1 MKLIF
6 LLEKKNARETGD
18 DLESVQYT
26 GCNRSERLQTAGDIV
41 GIGDVGVLLAE
52 IGVMSCLRPVGTAV
66 RRDQHVEPRLHA
78 ARGGRAADDQHVG
91 IDPGQQRPRVEPK
104 KDGAAFF
111 SMISP

>member
-6 LLEKKNARETGD
+6 LLEKKNARETGA

-41 GIGDVGVLLAE
+41 GIGDVGVLLVE
-52 IGVMSCLRPVGTAV
+52 VGVMGCLRPVGTAV
-66 RRDQHVEPRLHA
+66 RRDQHVEARLHA
-78 ARGGRAADDQHVG
+78 ARGGAPQSISMSVLTPASSD
-91 IDPGQQRPRVEPK
+91 PRVEPK
-104 KDGAAFF
+104 RDGAAFF